1 MPLITPTLALD
12 LADAFKQLEPT
23 LKADLN
29 LHLLAPISGTKSLYE
44 AQEEIDAWIRANPQ
58 QAGLDVETYKKRLW
72 TEVAIDWADSLSDHI
87 ARDVSNNMATVLA
100 PLIADIIDSHLK
112 KASIYIT
119 LPIGTVTIGAG
130 VSAVPNPVPIELTF
144 DPLDPIK
151 MGGIK

>member
-12 LADAFKQLEPT
+12 LAAAFKQLEPT
-23 LKADLN
+23 LKADLYS
-29 LHLLAPISGTKSLYE
+29 HLLAPVSGTKSLYE
-44 AQEEIDAWIRANPQ
+44 SQQEIDTWIRANQQ
-58 QAGLDVETYKKRLW
+58 QAGLDVESYKKRLW
-72 TEVAIDWADSLSDHI
+72 TEVAKDWADSLSDHI
-87 ARDVSNNMATVLA
+87 SRDVSNNMAAILA

>member
-12 LADAFKQLEPT
+12 LAEAFKKLEPT
-23 LKADLN
+23 LKSDVYS
-29 LHLLAPISGTKSLYE
+29 HLLAPVSGTKSIYE
-44 AQEEIDAWIRANPQ
+44 AQQEIDTWIRANPQ

-72 TEVAIDWADSLSDHI
+72 TEVAKDWADSLSDHI
-87 ARDVSNNMATVLA
+87 SRDVSNNMATILA

-130 VSAVPNPVPIELTF
+130 VSAIPNPAPIELVF
-144 DPLDPIK
+144 DPLDPLK
-151 MGGIK
+151 NGGIK